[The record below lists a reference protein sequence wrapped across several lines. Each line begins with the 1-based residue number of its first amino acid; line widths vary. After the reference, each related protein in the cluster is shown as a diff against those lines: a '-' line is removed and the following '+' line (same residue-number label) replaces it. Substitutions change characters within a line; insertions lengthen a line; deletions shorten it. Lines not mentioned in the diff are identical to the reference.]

1 MEQRPAYTIASQVDC
16 QGFSN
21 CVSNW
26 LALQCCL
33 GRPHG
38 TAADSHARQV
48 DAAERG
54 KRLGTLMIEAA
65 EVHAKGSSAT
75 MTWLG
80 NQSF

>member
-1 MEQRPAYTIASQVDC
+1 MEQRPAYTITSQVDC
-16 QGFSN
+16 QGFFN
-21 CVSNW
+21 CVSNG
-26 LALQCCL
+26 LALQCHL

-38 TAADSHARQV
+38 TADSHARQV

-75 MTWLG
+75 MAWLG